1 MIDDIEQIQ
10 DIKIR
15 DALMS
20 IAKEI
25 EKIKSIPP
33 VSNNLAEVA
42 FAVNKITG
50 NL

>member
-1 MIDDIEQIQ
+1 MIEDIEQVK
-10 DIKIR
+10 DVNVR
-15 DALMS
+15 NALLT

-25 EKIKSIPP
+25 EAIKKIPP
-33 VSNNLAEVA
+33 VGNNLQEVA